1 MEYFIAFP
9 AWFSLFYPSDAVV
22 YVWTLALAAV
32 IISFAVSLVRAGQGG
47 SRGTVSAGAAPTGD
61 RTPDAC
67 WKWGLIYINPAD
79 PSILIEKRFGIGYTL
94 NLGNRWTWLLL
105 ALILS
110 PVAIGMIF
118 LR

>member
-1 MEYFIAFP
+1 
-9 AWFSLFYPSDAVV
+9 
-22 YVWTLALAAV
+22 V
-32 IISFAVSLVRAGQGG
+32 IIAFAVSLVREGQGG
-47 SRGTVSAGAAPTGD
+47 SRGTVTAGAAATGD